1 LLVAAD
7 REYKIHRAGLRIGK
21 TGLIV
26 VSLCRK
32 PEEHSSVAQE
42 GAITSTN
49 SDKPGAETLA
59 ELERAGATTTKLTSY
74 RGRIMD
80 GITAESS
87 SDICS
92 SVLGCVE
99 KVTKLGNVI
108 SQVMHYLIH
117 CSVPNVI
124 FICRSIHMPSLH
136 GRC

>member
-1 LLVAAD
+1 LFAAAA
-7 REYKIHRAGLRIGK
+7 REYKIHRAGVNIGK

-32 PEEHSSVAQE
+32 SEEHSSVVQE

-59 ELERAGATTTKLTSY
+59 ELERAEATTAKLASY
-74 RGRIMD
+74 RGIIMD

-87 SDICS
+87 SNLCS
-92 SVLGCVE
+92 SVLECLE
-99 KVTKLGNVI
+99 KVIKIGDVI
-108 SQVMHYLIH
+108 SQVIHYLIH
-117 CSVPNVI
+117 YSVPNVI
-124 FICRSIHMPSLH
+124 FICRSIRMPGSH